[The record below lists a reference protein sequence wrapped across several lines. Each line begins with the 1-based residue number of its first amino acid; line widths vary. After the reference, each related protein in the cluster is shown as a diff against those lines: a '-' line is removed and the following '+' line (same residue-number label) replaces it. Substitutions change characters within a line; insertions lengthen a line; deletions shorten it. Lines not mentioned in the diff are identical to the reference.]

1 MYLCG
6 QKLIRKPKTPQPLP
20 IESQT
25 TYEHLFYRRSLT
37 PAFARPGWI
46 PSPNRVEAFIKE
58 TPVDPPAL
66 DSSFEDSS
74 DSSCDDSFIDET
86 DTVKMDGI
94 EEYTDDDSF
103 DCDIPM
109 AADSSDDDSSDDDFS
124 DGDIPMEN
132 SSSNSESSD
141 DDSSDDDFPRKVD
154 SSNSESS
161 DDDSSD
167 DDFPRKLFQ
176 VETLNKLKRL
186 ISSSHHL
193 QRLPSP
199 VYLVHRRSFHITS
212 QFTLLF
218 QF

>member
-103 DCDIPM
+103 DCNIPM
-109 AADSSDDDSSDDDFS
+109 AADSSDDDSSDDDSS

-132 SSSNSESSD
+132 S
-141 DDSSDDDFPRKVD
+141 

-199 VYLVHRRSFHITS
+199 VYLVQRRSFHITS
-212 QFTLLF
+212 QFTLSS